1 MQQTSNT
8 LVLSLIGLNNTSN
21 KKQVS
26 KSQFSTSQTNS
37 CGRRR
42 HSATQSTVFATA
54 SRISA
59 IFRIL
64 LSLCSLHKNTGV
76 NYFYFPGLVTS
87 AVDRSRGR
95 GTPPPHTLPHLASSA
110 PQLALRLRRST
121 LVPSPT
127 STPGSAYALFAVA
140 HTGVMSAIYYDVVVR
155 SCFFRS

>member
-95 GTPPPHTLPHLASSA
+95 GKCPAPGSVAAGCAPDTGEWIGGGALWMLLLTASAGVTFICLPHEKSA
-110 PQLALRLRRST
+110 R
-121 LVPSPT
+121 
-127 STPGSAYALFAVA
+127 G
-140 HTGVMSAIYYDVVVR
+140 
-155 SCFFRS
+155 